1 MVLCGNEQR
10 SHYLC
15 ILVAE
20 KLYFNAQFYA
30 SHKIFK
36 ITEACS
42 GMSDLVLF
50 STALSKDGDRIL
62 TAGGSQAD
70 AVKATTGECV
80 LKTENKLIICHIF
93 NDSRV

>member
-1 MVLCGNEQR
+1 MVLCGNKQR

-20 KLYFNAQFYA
+20 ELYFNAQFYT
-30 SHKIFK
+30 SHEIFK

-50 STALSKDGDRIL
+50 SIALSKDGDRIL

-80 LKTENKLIICHIF
+80 SQNENKLIITHL
-93 NDSRV
+93 